1 LGGEMMN
8 EIKSVCI
15 LGSGGREHAIGY
27 AFQKLGVDLFSI
39 QETPVQRK

>member
-1 LGGEMMN
+1 MK

-27 AFQKLGVDLFSI
+27 AFQKLGVDLFFYPGNVGTKKI
-39 QETPVQRK
+39 G